1 MTHQLEESPME
12 MPLALLLA
20 SIAIVVTS
28 QPACA
33 QPIDTSRG
41 REEIAWNPVL
51 GITVG
56 APYRESAYLGVARMT
71 HQSTDVQSSTGFAA
85 IAEGG
90 RGGGQLAIA
99 RTSDNEGLMSRV
111 QAAVV
116 RTWGHPSMV
125 AAKQTFV
132 SAQIQAS
139 FVLGVNAG
147 FYWRVSGNTPGDGR
161 FGSIRFVVGF

>member
-1 MTHQLEESPME
+1 ME
-12 MPLALLLA
+12 TPLVLLLA
-20 SIAIVVTS
+20 SIAIVAI
-28 QPACA
+28 PRPGCA
-33 QPIDTSRG
+33 QPIHSPRG
-41 REEIAWNPVL
+41 REEIAWNPIL

-85 IAEGG
+85 IVEGG
-90 RGGGQLAIA
+90 RAGGQFAIA
-99 RTSDNEGLMSRV
+99 RASDNEGLMSRV
-111 QAAVV
+111 QAAVL

-139 FVLGVNAG
+139 FVLGLNAG
-147 FYWRVSGNTPGDGR
+147 FYWRVSGSAAGDTR
-161 FGSIRFVVGF
+161 FASIRFVVGF

>member
-1 MTHQLEESPME
+1 ME
-12 MPLALLLA
+12 TPLALLLA
-20 SIAIVVTS
+20 SIAIVAI
-28 QPACA
+28 PRAARA
-33 QPIDTSRG
+33 QPIHSSRG
-41 REEIAWNPVL
+41 REEIAWNPIL

-90 RGGGQLAIA
+90 RGGGQFAIA

-111 QAAVV
+111 QGAVL
-116 RTWGHPSMV
+116 RTWGRPSMV

-132 SAQIQAS
+132 SAQFQAS
-139 FVLGVNAG
+139 FVLGLNVG
-147 FYWRVSGNTPGDGR
+147 YYWRVRGNTAGDAR
-161 FGSIRFVVGF
+161 FASIRFVVGF

>member
-1 MTHQLEESPME
+1 MTRQLEELPME
-12 MPLALLLA
+12 TPLALLLA
-20 SIAIVVTS
+20 SVAIVAIPR
-28 QPACA
+28 PACA
-33 QPIDTSRG
+33 QPIHAARG

-111 QAAVV
+111 QAAVL

-139 FVLGVNAG
+139 FVLGLNAG
-147 FYWRVSGNTPGDGR
+147 YYWRVSGNVAGDAR
-161 FGSIRFVVGF
+161 FASIRFVVGF